1 MTTPPRWAWSLL
13 LAVYLLF
20 AFIFSIIQPLGRT
33 PDEAAH
39 VTYAK
44 FLAQNHRLPIF
55 DVMGGGEAG
64 YEAQHPPL
72 YYAAMAVVY
81 GLTGFLAENWR
92 WHVMR
97 WATILLLG
105 LPMFVIC
112 RRFFTEALGERGRC
126 ATADP
131 DEDQGGCVVEEGST
145 LAFIGTASVMLM
157 PLTLLY
163 TGYINPDGAAMVF
176 GTLTLWL
183 AWRQRLGEPDWRQ
196 ALILGAV
203 AGLGA
208 LCKVSAA
215 PALAVALLA
224 HIRPRQ
230 GVGRGYRIAWSD
242 LGLALLAFAAVAGW
256 WYARNWYLYR
266 SPLVHTMGML
276 GTGLEAALRYSFW
289 HFAWLTWRETY
300 LSTWVQRGWFYA
312 GIWNTL
318 LYGIIIAMTA
328 MAIIGLIRNKRLATR
343 GGGEDATSVP
353 LRTALNFSGL
363 LLALV
368 FVGHQWAYWTV
379 DVEFNA
385 GGRYILI
392 AMMGLVLLLVTG
404 VKCLT
409 GRFSLPVLWGWVGS
423 LVVMNLVSML
433 NIWYVLNPRFA
444 PGWQIFNFPGG

>member
-13 LAVYLLF
+13 LVVYLLF

-55 DVMGGGEAG
+55 DAMGGGEAG

-81 GLTGFLAENWR
+81 GLSGFLAENWR
-92 WHVMR
+92 WHAMR

-112 RRFFTEALGERGRC
+112 RRFFTEALSKRGPC

-131 DEDQGGCVVEEGST
+131 DDHQDGCEVEDNAI
-145 LAFIGTASVMLM
+145 LPFIATASVMLM

-176 GTLTLWL
+176 ATLTLWL
-183 AWRQRLGEPDWRQ
+183 AWRLRLCAPNPRQ
-196 ALILGAV
+196 AAILGIV

-215 PALAVALLA
+215 PALAIALLA
-224 HIRPRQ
+224 HVRPRQ
-230 GVGRGYRIAWSD
+230 GLRKGYRVAWAD
-242 LGLALLAFAAVAGW
+242 LGLTLAAFAVTAGW

-266 SPLVHTMGML
+266 SPLVHTTGMMGS
-276 GTGLEAALRYSFW
+276 GLEVAMRYSFW
-289 HFAWLTWRETY
+289 QFAWLTWRETY
-300 LSTWVQRGWFYA
+300 LSTWVQRGWFY
-312 GIWNTL
+312 GDFWNAL
-318 LYGIIIAMTA
+318 LYGIIIAMTI
-328 MAIIGLIRNKRLATR
+328 MAIVGLIRNKCVTKSETGAASPTH
-343 GGGEDATSVP
+343 
-353 LRTALNFSGL
+353 LRSALNFSGL

-368 FVGHQWAYWTV
+368 FIGHQWAYWTV

-385 GGRYILI
+385 GGRYILV
-392 AMMGLVLLLVTG
+392 AMMGLVLLLVVG

-409 GRFSLPVLWGWVGS
+409 GRYSLPVLWAWVAS
-423 LVVMNLVSML
+423 LIVMNLVSMW
-433 NIWYVLNPRFA
+433 NIWYMLNPRFA
-444 PGWQIFNFPGG
+444 PGWQILNFPGS